1 MGIDPIETLD
11 EITLNAGRWLTVKQ
25 LAEKYKVHP
34 QTIRDWADK
43 GLIKHVRHPMNKYR
57 LFLETDFLKVH
68 NHE

>member
-1 MGIDPIETLD
+1 MGIDPMETLD

-43 GLIKHVRHPMNKYR
+43 GLIKHVRHPMNQYR